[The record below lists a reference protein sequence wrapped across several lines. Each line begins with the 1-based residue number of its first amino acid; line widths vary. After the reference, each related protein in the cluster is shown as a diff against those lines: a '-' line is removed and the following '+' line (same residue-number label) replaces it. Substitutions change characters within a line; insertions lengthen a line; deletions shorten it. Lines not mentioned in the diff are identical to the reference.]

1 MTTKQ
6 NELARINRAAKSC
19 LSTWATEPVSKTVA
33 LKQLASLLVD
43 LRSQFERNG
52 MPDWNGRSFQ
62 YRAFVSNIFDGAGL
76 SPAQR
81 KEVVGLLRY
90 HVGNEL
96 RERISPDELQKA
108 GLKVESPKQR
118 VLQAKGTY
126 KTVETAVKRLS
137 EAVESLE
144 AIPADEID
152 DNAREAF
159 LGALESMK
167 RLGSQVFKVADSGC

>member
-1 MTTKQ
+1 MATQQ
-6 NELARINRAAKSC
+6 NELTKISKAAKRC
-19 LSTWATEPVSKTVA
+19 LTTWATEPVSKTVA

-62 YRAFVSNIFDGAGL
+62 YRAFVSNIFDSANL
-76 SPAQR
+76 TAAQR

-96 RERISPDELQKA
+96 RERISPDELRAA

-137 EAVESLE
+137 EAVESLR
-144 AIPADEID
+144 AIPVEEID
-152 DNAREAF
+152 DDAREAF
-159 LGALESMK
+159 QEALEDMK
-167 RLGSQVFKVADSGC
+167 RLGSQVFAVADPDC

>member
-1 MTTKQ
+1 MEPKQ
-6 NELARINRAAKSC
+6 RELTRINREAKSC
-19 LSTWATEPVSKTVA
+19 LVKWATEPVSKTVA

-43 LRSQFERNG
+43 LRAQFERND

-76 SPAQR
+76 SATQR

-96 RERISPDELQKA
+96 RERISPEELKRA

-126 KTVETAVKRLS
+126 KSVETAVKRLS
-137 EAVESLE
+137 EAVESLS
-144 AIPADEID
+144 AIPSDEINED
-152 DNAREAF
+152 AREAF
-159 LGALESMK
+159 MGALETMK
-167 RLGSQVFKVADSGC
+167 RLGSQVFGVAETDC

>member
-6 NELARINRAAKSC
+6 NELMRINRATKAC
-19 LSTWATEPVSKTVA
+19 LTTWATQPKSKTVA
-33 LKQLASLLVD
+33 LKQMAELLVD

-76 SPAQR
+76 TAEQR
-81 KEVVGLLRY
+81 KDVVGLLRY

-96 RERISPDELQKA
+96 RDRISPEELQQA

-137 EAVESLE
+137 EAVESLG
-144 AIPADEID
+144 AIPVEEID

-159 LGALESMK
+159 LEALESMK
-167 RLGSQVFKVADSGC
+167 RLGSQVFKVADTGC